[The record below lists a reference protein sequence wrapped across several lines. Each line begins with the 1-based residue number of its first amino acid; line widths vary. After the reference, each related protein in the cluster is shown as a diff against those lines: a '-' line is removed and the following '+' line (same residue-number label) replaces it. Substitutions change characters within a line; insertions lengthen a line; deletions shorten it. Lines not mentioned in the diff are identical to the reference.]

1 MNAHFFDINTLI
13 WTNSKVWVVSKL
25 NPKKPIIKIDQSDF
39 NLIKKGVFK
48 KHEQKINIGGQNYW
62 ITEELMN
69 QIKLK
74 CSKYKVDITTLH
86 FSMQEFMN
94 PEIIEQLDYKIWSE
108 HFINLKNTNDD
119 IYIICSKN
127 TKSNYEIIIK
137 KVEEKLKE
145 LGLFVKEY
153 YFISETFF
161 NRNEDEVSHK
171 KVRLLL
177 QHLIGLKTEDDK
189 FTDKEITRYQTIF
202 YYDDEKNSIEFAK
215 NCNDLLK
222 LLNSNS
228 EEDIKSK
235 VKSIISENEP
245 ILTVNQVT
253 YNKVNKFISKS
264 IHLTLERIIKTFER
278 FKFKF

>member
-13 WTNSKVWVVSKL
+13 YTNAKVWIVSKT

-39 NLIKKGVFK
+39 NLIKKGVFRK
-48 KHEQKINIGGQNYW
+48 YEQKINIGGQDYW
-62 ITEELMN
+62 ISEDLMN

-74 CSKYKVDITTLH
+74 CSKYRIDITTLH
-86 FSMQEFMN
+86 FSMQEFMD
-94 PEIIEQLDYKIWSE
+94 PEIIENLNYKILSN

-127 TKSNYEIIIK
+127 NKANYKILIDK
-137 KVEEKLKE
+137 LEEKLKE
-145 LGLFVKEY
+145 LGLFVKNY

-177 QHLIGLKTEDDK
+177 QHLIGLKTEQDK
-189 FTDKEITRYQTIF
+189 FTDEEIDRYDNII
-202 YYDDEKNSIEFAK
+202 YYDDEKNAIDFAK

-228 EEDIKSK
+228 EDDVKLK
-235 VKSIISENEP
+235 VKSIISENQP
-245 ILTVNQVT
+245 ILTINQIT
-253 YNKVNKFISKS
+253 YNNVNKFITTS
-264 IHLTLERIIKTFER
+264 IHLSLDRIIKNFESFR
-278 FKFKF
+278 FRL